1 MKVRVVL
8 FAKPRELVGQPNID
22 LALPAGSTAADAWSQ
37 LSTQYD
43 LGPLPRSF
51 RCAVNS
57 EYAGWDD
64 PLKEGDEL
72 AVIPPVSGGAIGER
86 RGVVALR
93 EEPLDPMAIAA
104 DIRSEADGALVLF
117 QGIVREHSRGKQVRA
132 LVYEAYGSMAN
143 KQMEDL
149 AEEARR
155 RWPISDVAVVHR
167 IGTLQVGEVSV
178 VIAVAASH
186 RGEAFDAAE
195 WLIDELKQTVPIW
208 KKEVYTEG
216 EAWIDDRPYGRSHLS
231 RDKIRPRCGSSSV
244 GRAPAFQVGGR
255 EFESRLP
262 LSPLSANSAE
272 ARQTSELLLDL

>member
-22 LALPAGSTAADAWSQ
+22 LALPAGATAADAWSQ

-104 DIRSEADGALVLF
+104 DIRSDADGALVLF
-117 QGIVREHSRGKQVRA
+117 VLAPRLAGVAPWLPGALGWGLAGVAGVSLLWWALLATSYLLHSSLLPEQ
-132 LVYEAYGSMAN
+132 
-143 KQMEDL
+143 L
-149 AEEARR
+149 AERGHDCTR
-155 RWPISDVAVVHR
+155 LSRPWVRIRVALMMR
-167 IGTLQVGEVSV
+167 S
-178 VIAVAASH
+178 AASCP
-186 RGEAFDAAE
+186 
-195 WLIDELKQTVPIW
+195 PI
-208 KKEVYTEG
+208 
-216 EAWIDDRPYGRSHLS
+216 
-231 RDKIRPRCGSSSV
+231 
-244 GRAPAFQVGGR
+244 
-255 EFESRLP
+255 RL
-262 LSPLSANSAE
+262 LRL
-272 ARQTSELLLDL
+272 ARFFLQP